1 MMWDELEH
9 RFGRRLDQIL
19 SKLER
24 MEDFMVDQGTFDAA
38 FTAYIADV
46 DSGVQALVAKANAA
60 VPTVDF
66 SAELAQLDAA
76 KSVFDSAVNPPAVV
90 DTTGVVVGDPSG
102 PQPPDANEQAAL
114 DAQAAAA
121 GVNPGSALADS
132 VPALVDGGALTVA
145 PDAPPVSPA
154 ADAGTPADG
163 SPVPVAG
170 DASGSVTSAPSDPPA
185 PPV

>member
-1 MMWDELEH
+1 MEH

-121 GVNPGSALADS
+121 V
-132 VPALVDGGALTVA
+132 TVA
-145 PDAPPVSPA
+145 PDPPAVSPP
-154 ADAGTPADG
+154 ADSGTPADG
-163 SPVPVAG
+163 SPVPAAPVAG
-170 DASGSVTSAPSDPPA
+170 DGGTEPPVDPPA

>member
-1 MMWDELEH
+1 MEH

-24 MEDFMVDQGTFDAA
+24 MEDFMVSQSDFDAA

-114 DAQAAAA
+114 DAQAA
-121 GVNPGSALADS
+121 S
-132 VPALVDGGALTVA
+132 VTVA
-145 PDAPPVSPA
+145 PDPPAVSPA
-154 ADAGTPADG
+154 VDAGTPADG
-163 SPVPVAG
+163 SPAPDAPVAA
-170 DASGSVTSAPSDPPA
+170 DGSSAAPVDPPA